1 MIAVQYTFDF
11 NAPKA
16 SAPRRRRHYVLG
28 VLAFFAAYFI
38 TVTVNAQDAVQTQTP
53 PVRGEITLGSN
64 KAASVTG
71 TVVEADE
78 NWVLISSAGR
88 DMRVML
94 DKVNMKSEADNI
106 FTPGMTVFV
115 DGKMTGESFGVLV
128 MQAETI
134 TASATQAAPQA
145 VPVQ

>member
-1 MIAVQYTFDF
+1 MIALQYAFDF
-11 NAPKA
+11 NAPKVTT
-16 SAPRRRRHYVLG
+16 PRRRRHYVLG
-28 VLAFFAAYFI
+28 ALAFCAAYFI
-38 TVTVNAQDAVQTQTP
+38 TVTVHAQDAVVPQTP
-53 PVRGEITLGSN
+53 PVQGEITLGSN
-64 KAASVTG
+64 KVASVTG

-128 MQAETI
+128 MQADTI
-134 TASATQAAPQA
+134 TASATQAAPQT